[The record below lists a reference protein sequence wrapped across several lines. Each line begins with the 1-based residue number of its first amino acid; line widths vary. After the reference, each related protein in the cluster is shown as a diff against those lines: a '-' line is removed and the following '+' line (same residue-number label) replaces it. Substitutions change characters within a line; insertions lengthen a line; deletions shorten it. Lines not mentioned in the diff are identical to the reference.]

1 MSVYVDDSY
10 YRYRRM
16 IMCHMI
22 ADEES
27 ELHEMA
33 QRIGIRRKWF
43 QDRGRYPH
51 YDICKSKRALAV
63 QYGAVEVGW
72 REFIQHCR
80 RIKSDK
86 EFAQPH
92 HGH

>member
-1 MSVYVDDSY
+1 
-10 YRYRRM
+10 M

-22 ADEES
+22 ADDEN

-43 QDRGRYPH
+43 QNQGRYPH

-63 QYGAVEVGW
+63 KHGAVEVSS
-72 REFIQHCR
+72 RELVLHAR
-80 RIKSDK
+80 RIKADR
-86 EFAQPH
+86 EFGQPH
-92 HGH
+92 HGHTYEG